1 MTELALEDPDEIVA
15 AVRGVRSAQVSP
27 GSIE

>member
-15 AVRGVRSAQVSP
+15 AVRGVRNAQASS
-27 GSIE
+27 GGTE

>member
-15 AVRGVRSAQVSP
+15 AVREVRNAQASPDSA
-27 GSIE
+27 G